1 MKIDVAP
8 FKNLSGI
15 MRAAR
20 RALGLLKPPPDLP
33 PSQWAEEHVRIPAG
47 NAVPG
52 PYRIANAPI
61 QREPMDMFV
70 DPDCYRVSL
79 MWGAQIGKTTC
90 ALCVQGYA
98 IDMRPR
104 SQMMM
109 QPSRDDV
116 TTWLETKFNPLVEAS
131 PSIARRIAKP
141 RGRDGVN
148 NQRMKSYIGGFL
160 MLAWSGSP
168 RTMRGRSAPLIVC
181 DEVDG
186 YLRTPEGHPVGLLWQ
201 RAATFGDE
209 RFLFEI
215 STPTIEDG
223 SHIAEAFEAGDQRRF
238 YVRCP
243 CCGELQV
250 LKWENVTWIGRQ
262 STGIK
267 DALDDLKHD
276 DHKPETARYACES
289 CGEVW
294 NDGQRIH
301 AIRTAEADGGGWIAA
316 KPFRGH
322 ASYHA
327 WEAYST
333 LRKLADIVRDYLDKL
348 KTDDLQTFVNV
359 SLSQTWAEPG
369 AKADPSAL
377 EARAEDFPAQVPMG
391 GVYLTA
397 GIDMQM
403 DRLEVE
409 VVAWGVGEE
418 SWSVEYR
425 VLWGDPLAGEV
436 WQDLDELLAGAYMHE
451 SGVRLPISAAC
462 MDTGGT
468 DGYTQAAY
476 EYLRGKTGRRLFGIK
491 GVSGWGKP
499 IVEKMQRKQSG
510 KNARKVDLFLVAVDE
525 GKKVVMRRLA
535 LQKGEDGK
543 APPGYCHIPRDRD
556 IENGGMTLAEWC
568 QQITAEKLLTRYVKG
583 QPIREWVKH
592 PKARNEALDCR
603 VYATAALKIMQPPLR
618 RLKEKLLARASANS
632 EASASP
638 EPPRATPKPAPV
650 RKPKVEPAPEIRAAS
665 NKRQPPENPSET
677 KPRRRVVASPAAR
690 RSNWV
695 SGWKQ

>member
-1 MKIDVAP
+1 MELDASA
-8 FKNLSGI
+8 FANTGGI

-20 RALGLLKPPPDLP
+20 RALAMLKPPPDLP
-33 PSQWAEEHVRIPAG
+33 PSAWAEDNVRIPAG

-61 QREPMDMFV
+61 QREPMDMFTN
-70 DPDCYRVSL
+70 PDCYRVSL
-79 MWGAQIGKTTC
+79 MWGAQIGKTTA
-90 ALCVQGYA
+90 ALCIQGYA

-141 RGRDGVN
+141 RSRDGVN
-148 NQRMKSYIGGFL
+148 NQRMKSYLGGFL

-186 YLRTPEGHPVGLLWQ
+186 YLKTPEGHPVGLLWQ

-215 STPTIEDG
+215 STPTVKDASYIEE
-223 SHIAEAFEAGDQRRF
+223 SFEAGDKRRF

-243 CCGELQV
+243 GCDELQF

-267 DALDDLKHD
+267 DAHEDLKHD
-276 DHKPETARYACES
+276 DHQPHTARYVCEA
-289 CGEVW
+289 CGELW
-294 NDGQRIH
+294 NDGQRIA
-301 AIRTAEADGGGWIAA
+301 AIRTAEANGGGWRAE
-316 KPFRGH
+316 KPFKGH

-333 LRKLADIVRDYLDKL
+333 LRKLGDIVRDYLDKL

-359 SLSQTWAEPG
+359 SLSQTWEEPG
-369 AKADPSAL
+369 AKADPSTL
-377 EARAEDFPAQVPMG
+377 EARAEDFAAPVPMG

-397 GIDMQM
+397 GVDMQM

-409 VVAWGVGEE
+409 VVAWGEGEE
-418 SWSVEYR
+418 SWSVDYR

-436 WQDLDELLAGAYMHE
+436 WEDLDELLATRYQHE
-451 SGVRLPISAAC
+451 SGIDLPISAAC
-462 MDTGGT
+462 LDTGGT

-491 GVSGWGKP
+491 GHAPSFGKP

-510 KNARKVDLFLVAVDE
+510 KNARKVDLFLVATDE
-525 GKKVVMRRLA
+525 AKKVVMRRLA
-535 LQKGEDGK
+535 LQEPG
-543 APPGYCHIPRDRD
+543 PGYCHIPRDRD

-568 QQITAEKLLTRYVKG
+568 KQITAEKLLTRYLKG
-583 QPIREWVKH
+583 QPIREWVK
-592 PKARNEALDCR
+592 PDKARNEALDCR
-603 VYATAALKIMQPPLR
+603 VYALAALKIMQPPLR
-618 RLKEKLLARASANS
+618 RLKEKLAARAA
-632 EASASP
+632 AAGLAMP
-638 EPPRATPKPAPV
+638 APAPRPAPRAKPAPAP
-650 RKPKVEPAPEIRAAS
+650 KPEPAPDIPAMSRTQPQPDNSSESKLRK
-665 NKRQPPENPSET
+665 KR
-677 KPRRRVVASPAAR
+677 VFASPAAR
-690 RSNWV
+690 RANWV
-695 SGWKQ
+695 NGWKK